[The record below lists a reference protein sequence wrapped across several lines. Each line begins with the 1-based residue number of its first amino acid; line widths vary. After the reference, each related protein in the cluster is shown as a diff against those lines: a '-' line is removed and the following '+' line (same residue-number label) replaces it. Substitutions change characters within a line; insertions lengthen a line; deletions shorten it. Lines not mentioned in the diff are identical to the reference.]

1 MKIKLLQMIVLM
13 ILAFDYMKANQTFE
27 IDTNQIKEMI
37 KTDILYVIGI
47 DEKYKYNNK
56 KAKVENFQTIEKGFI
71 KYKIPELDFNTYN
84 KDTNFI
90 VFSKND
96 SISIE
101 FVEKLRILGF
111 QNVKYLKNGEISW
124 TEILIHFRGIKLFS
138 IFTN

>member
-13 ILAFDYMKANQTFE
+13 ILAFNYMKAKQTFE
-27 IDTNQIKEMI
+27 IDTNQIEEMI
-37 KTDILYVIGI
+37 KTDTLYVIGI
-47 DEKYKYNNK
+47 DEKYKYNDK
-56 KAKVENFQTIEKGFI
+56 KAKVKNFQTIEKRLL
-71 KYKIPELDFNTYN
+71 KYKIPELDFNTYK

-96 SISIE
+96 SISME

-111 QNVKYLKNGEISW
+111 ENVKYLKDGDKSW
-124 TEILIHFRGIKLFS
+124 TEILINFRGIKLFS

>member
-13 ILAFDYMKANQTFE
+13 ILAFNYMKANQTFE
-27 IDTNQIKEMI
+27 INTNQIEEMI
-37 KTDILYVIGI
+37 KTDTLYVIGI
-47 DEKYKYNNK
+47 DEKYKSNNK
-56 KAKVENFQTIEKGFI
+56 VKVKNFQTIEKGLL
-71 KYKIPELDFNTYN
+71 KYKIPELDFNTYK

-96 SISIE
+96 SISME

-111 QNVKYLKNGEISW
+111 ENVKYLKDGEISW
-124 TEILIHFRGIKLFS
+124 TEILINFRGIKLFS

>member
-13 ILAFDYMKANQTFE
+13 ILTFNYMKA
-27 IDTNQIKEMI
+27 
-37 KTDILYVIGI
+37 
-47 DEKYKYNNK
+47 
-56 KAKVENFQTIEKGFI
+56 KVKNFQTIEKRLL
-71 KYKIPELDFNTYN
+71 KYKIPELDFNTYK

-96 SISIE
+96 SISME

-111 QNVKYLKNGEISW
+111 ENVKYLKDGDKSW
-124 TEILIHFRGIKLFS
+124 TEILINFRGIKLFS